1 MGGSRGGCVSF
12 LPKQVSFDS
21 LSPDRGRI
29 HIENALFVWRLSPTL
44 ERARGE
50 GSHLARRAT
59 DAINAF
65 ERPFPTMLSRWNT
78 PARTT
83 AISDAR
89 REPLGED
96 RHDFHVQTYNRFSKT
111 RLKLAQIKP
120 ILIIEIIFKNDVQW
134 KFS

>member
-1 MGGSRGGCVSF
+1 
-12 LPKQVSFDS
+12 
-21 LSPDRGRI
+21 
-29 HIENALFVWRLSPTL
+29 
-44 ERARGE
+44 
-50 GSHLARRAT
+50 
-59 DAINAF
+59 
-65 ERPFPTMLSRWNT
+65 MLSRWNT
-78 PARTT
+78 PDRTT